1 MVFSAFGNSESGLFV
16 ALIVTISGMG
26 EDAILK
32 PTARVKAEAFRE
44 PLRKYETIL
53 TAQVLL
59 RTFEHTSTL
68 SKYMQTKGMDILT
81 VQRLVMGTQKSL
93 RKCTKDFRR
102 QQTRLYCGQMRSCRA
117 TLTVRLKSREACQK
131 KG

>member
-117 TLTVRLKSREACQK
+117 RL
-131 KG
+131 